1 MIRTK
6 LGLLGLCAVV
16 FGVMAMSATSAQ
28 AALSWLVLNSA
39 KTTETELK
47 AELAGESD
55 GDVSL
60 TTKEVSIKFTVTC
73 SGFELVGVNLEA
85 GGTLTNGGKVKFTGC
100 EAYETAPLTGALGC
114 HVHSAGQTSGNVL
127 TAEGK
132 GTLALH
138 TLTGG
143 GTEVL
148 TKLEPKTGTTFAT
161 FLTEKC
167 VVPETN
173 PVNGVLYLKDCEK
186 KALTHEVKHLVEQGP
201 LTSLFVGS
209 DTAEHLET
217 SLSGSGWVKLGG
229 AHAGLKFAAM
239 DV

>member
-114 HVHSAGQTSGNVL
+114 HVHSLAQAVGTVL
-127 TAEGK
+127 TTQLKEQ
-132 GTLALH
+132 LILH
-138 TLTGG
+138 EIKFGEK
-143 GTEVL
+143 EVL
-148 TKLEPKTGTTFAT
+148 IKLGPTTGTTTFAT

-167 VVPETN
+167 VESEATQSTGN
-173 PVNGVLYLKDCEK
+173 CSSRTAK
-186 KALTHEVKHLVEQGP
+186 K
-201 LTSLFVGS
+201 
-209 DTAEHLET
+209 
-217 SLSGSGWVKLGG
+217 
-229 AHAGLKFAAM
+229 
-239 DV
+239 